1 MSETPAEA
9 AAPSAPSTDR
19 VDPLTDFTRAL
30 EARTGRRFADH
41 AALHRFS
48 IDEAPIFW
56 RAFAEFSGLR
66 WSGEAVP
73 AISGGEVETARFF
86 PAMRLNYAE
95 NLLYPRGDA
104 ERAGPDAEV
113 ITGWTE
119 AGDIVR
125 WTRGVLRDRVERLA
139 RGLRDGLKLKPGDR
153 VCAVA
158 RNTPETIAAA
168 LACAAVGAVWSSV
181 APDMGAGAILD
192 RFRQVRPTVLFT
204 DTQFTYQGRT
214 QPLAELVA
222 TLLAEV
228 PDLRAVITL
237 DDADLPAELGA
248 GRVAVRKMT
257 ALGGSEDAPFDYPR
271 LPFDHPLFILFSS
284 GTTGAPKC
292 IVHGA
297 GGTLIEHVKEHR
309 LHGGLTGDDVLY
321 FHTTTGWMMWNW
333 QLTALASGTRVVLL
347 DGSVSHPAED
357 SLLRLVDAEG
367 VTVFGTSPVYLQYL
381 DKAGIVPRERF
392 GFAALRTIMSTGA
405 VLHAGQFAWV
415 AEHFKDV
422 PVHSISGGTDIV
434 GCFVLGR
441 PDAPVRAGYS
451 QAISLGY
458 DVQVM
463 TAEGPR
469 AAGTGELI
477 CCAPFPSRPVGLFG
491 DDEGERFHAA
501 YFAENPGVW
510 THGDFLELTEDGQ
523 ARVLGR
529 ADGVLNIRGIR
540 IGPAEI
546 YAIVQDFEA
555 ISACLAIG
563 QEDPQTIGGLRL
575 VLLVVMAPGHTLDR
589 PLQLKIKKAL
599 KTGASMAHVPAVIAA
614 VEGLPTT
621 HSGKLSERAATDA
634 LAGRPV
640 RNRDALRNPET
651 LDALAAHPDL
661 QLTAAR

>member
-1 MSETPAEA
+1 MSDTPSD
-9 AAPSAPSTDR
+9 APR
-19 VDPLTDFTRAL
+19 DPLSAFTRTLA
-30 EARTGRRFADH
+30 ARTGRAFADH

-48 IDEAPIFW
+48 VDDAPIFW
-56 RAFAEFSGLR
+56 RAFVEFAGLR

-73 AISGGEVETARFF
+73 ALSGDAVETARFF

-104 ERAGPDAEV
+104 AWIGPDVEAV
-113 ITGWTE
+113 TGWSE
-119 AGDIVR
+119 SGDVVR

-139 RGLRDGLKLKPGDR
+139 RGLQDLGVQSGDR
-153 VCAVA
+153 ICAVA

-192 RFRQVRPTVLFT
+192 RFRQVQPTLLLT
-204 DTQFTYQGRT
+204 DTRFTYQGRT
-214 QPLAELVA
+214 QSLDGLVA
-222 TLLAEV
+222 TLVAEV
-228 PDLRAVITL
+228 PGLRAVLIL
-237 DDADLPAELGA
+237 DDAELPADLGVPVHRA
-248 GRVAVRKMT
+248 A
-257 ALGGSEDAPFDYPR
+257 ALGGDEDAPFEYPR

-297 GGTLIEHVKEHR
+297 GGTLVEHVKEHR

-333 QLTALASGTRVVLL
+333 QLSALATGTRIVLL

-367 VTVFGTSPVYLQYL
+367 VTCFGTSPVYLQYL

-392 GFAALRTIMSTGA
+392 AFAALRTIMSTGA
-405 VLHAGQFAWV
+405 VLHPAQFAWV
-415 AEHFKDV
+415 AEHFADV

-458 DVQVM
+458 DVRVM
-463 TAEGPR
+463 TPEGAR
-469 AAGTGELI
+469 RSGTGELV
-477 CCAPFPSRPVGLFG
+477 CCAPFPSRPIGLF
-491 DDEGERFHAA
+491 DDPDGARFHDA

-555 ISACLAIG
+555 ITACLAIG
-563 QEDPQTIGGLRL
+563 QEDAQTIGGLRL
-575 VLLVVMAPGHTLDR
+575 VLLVVMAPGHALDR

-661 QLTAAR
+661 QLSAAR

>member
-1 MSETPAEA
+1 MSDH
-9 AAPSAPSTDR
+9 PS
-19 VDPLTDFTRAL
+19 DPLSVFTRTL
-30 EARTGRRFADH
+30 SARTGRVFADH
-41 AALHRFS
+41 TALHRFS

-56 RAFAEFSGLR
+56 RAFVEFAGLR

-73 AISGGEVETARFF
+73 ALSGDAVETARFF

-104 ERAGPDAEV
+104 AQIGPDAEAV
-113 ITGWTE
+113 TGWSE
-119 AGDIVR
+119 AGDVVR
-125 WTRGVLRDRVERLA
+125 WTRGVLRARVERLA
-139 RGLRDGLKLKPGDR
+139 RGLQHLGVRPGDR
-153 VCAVA
+153 ICAVA
-158 RNTPETIAAA
+158 RNTPETIAAV

-192 RFRQVRPTVLFT
+192 RFRQVQPTLLLT
-204 DTQFTYQGRT
+204 DTRFTYQGRT
-214 QPLAELVA
+214 QSLEGLVA
-222 TLLAEV
+222 TLVAEV
-228 PDLRAVITL
+228 PGLRAALTL
-237 DDADLPAELGA
+237 DDAELPAELGVPVH
-248 GRVAVRKMT
+248 RVA
-257 ALGGSEDAPFDYPR
+257 ALGGDEDAPFDYPR

-297 GGTLIEHVKEHR
+297 GGTLVEHVKEHR

-333 QLTALASGTRVVLL
+333 QLSALATGTRIVLL

-381 DKAGIVPRERF
+381 DRAGIVPRERF
-392 GFAALRTIMSTGA
+392 AFAALRTVMSTGA
-405 VLHAGQFAWV
+405 VLHRGQFAWL

-422 PVHSISGGTDIV
+422 PLHSISGGTDIV

-463 TAEGPR
+463 TPDGPR
-469 AAGTGELI
+469 RSGTGELV
-477 CCAPFPSRPVGLFG
+477 CCAPFPSRPIGLF
-491 DDEGERFHAA
+491 DDADGARFHDA

-555 ISACLAIG
+555 IAACLAIG

-575 VLLVVMAPGHTLDR
+575 VLLVVMAPGHALDR
-589 PLQLKIKKAL
+589 PLQLRIKKAL

-661 QLTAAR
+661 QLAAAR